1 MSKLVMSLPQGMVKN
16 SVVGG
21 VLALASYVAL
31 QFVCALLVD
40 RGVLGMESLYPMVCV
55 AAALASFLGCGYSVL
70 RGKGGAMLTVPVV
83 VVVFLTLTLAAAFF
97 TADAIAVENGLT
109 GLGLSMAAGGLL
121 AALVGGSLPR
131 VNGRSKGRKRR
142 ARRS

>member
-70 RGKGGAMLTVPVV
+70 RRKE
-83 VVVFLTLTLAAAFF
+83 
-97 TADAIAVENGLT
+97 I
-109 GLGLSMAAGGLL
+109 
-121 AALVGGSLPR
+121 
-131 VNGRSKGRKRR
+131 GR
-142 ARRS
+142 AHF

>member
-70 RGKGGAMLTVPVV
+70 RRREAAMLSVSAVV
-83 VVVFLTLTLAAAFF
+83 AVFLAVTLAAAFV
-97 TADAIAVENGLT
+97 TAETVSVENGLT
-109 GLGLSMAAGGLL
+109 GVGLSMAAGGLA
-121 AALVGGSLPR
+121 AALAGSAWQSR
-131 VNGRSKGRKRR
+131 GRGKRQR
-142 ARRS
+142 RRRSVK

>member
-70 RGKGGAMLTVPVV
+70 RGKGGAMLTVPV
-83 VVVFLTLTLAAAFF
+83 
-97 TADAIAVENGLT
+97 
-109 GLGLSMAAGGLL
+109 GGRYPRYFKSLL
-121 AALVGGSLPR
+121 PTSSQNVRG
-131 VNGRSKGRKRR
+131 VY
-142 ARRS
+142 

>member
-1 MSKLVMSLPQGMVKN
+1 MSKVVMSLPKGMVKN

-70 RGKGGAMLTVPVV
+70 RRREAAMLSVSAVVAVFLAVPYWKGRYLTKKVVPEGKGDKAN
-83 VVVFLTLTLAAAFF
+83 A
-97 TADAIAVENGLT
+97 
-109 GLGLSMAAGGLL
+109 
-121 AALVGGSLPR
+121 
-131 VNGRSKGRKRR
+131 
-142 ARRS
+142 

>member
-40 RGVLGMESLYPMVCV
+40 RGVLGME
-55 AAALASFLGCGYSVL
+55 
-70 RGKGGAMLTVPVV
+70 T
-83 VVVFLTLTLAAAFF
+83 
-97 TADAIAVENGLT
+97 D
-109 GLGLSMAAGGLL
+109 
-121 AALVGGSLPR
+121 
-131 VNGRSKGRKRR
+131 
-142 ARRS
+142 